1 MIEKEYIV
9 RQATSSNDEAAELT
23 LPIGWKRYHKVQ
35 FGDKLKI
42 LADGFIVILPPNT
55 SEKEEEKARDF
66 LEGKQNNEHKYK

>member
-9 RQATSSNDEAAELT
+9 RQATSDDETAEVT

-42 LADGFIVILPPNT
+42 LADGFIVIMPPNT

-66 LEGKQNNEHKYK
+66 LEGK